1 MDTTRRSVRGSRR
14 RRSGAPFFGQLLTAA
29 VESAG
34 DAVALSFNP
43 TGEPSDQRELTY
55 RELDE
60 QSSRVA
66 RELIALGVGP
76 GDVVAM
82 GIARSLESV
91 LAMWAIVKTGATY
104 LPVDPTYPSDRIEHM
119 LTDSGAKFGVTL
131 AAYRPGLGT
140 AAYWIELDDPARA
153 ERIAARAAHPIS
165 YADRTRP
172 LTEQHLAYVI
182 YTSGSTGKPKGVA
195 ITHAGLAGLAA
206 RRESRAVDG
215 DSRITQL
222 TTPSFDFSIVEML
235 YAFTAGATLVVVPP
249 DVFGGQELTD
259 LLTRERVTHV
269 CITPAVLESLDPA
282 GPQHLRAIMCGGER
296 VPPAL
301 VDRWITPEREFYI
314 EYGPTEVTA
323 LSTGTAAL
331 PPGGGTHI
339 GTLLPGIGAYVLDA
353 GLRPVP
359 PGVVGELYLA
369 GPALAEGYLNRPVL
383 TAERFVASL
392 YGEPGQRL
400 YRTGDLVKRLENGN
414 FEHHGRTDFQV
425 KIRGL
430 RIELGEIDSAF
441 TAHPDVDFAVTLGT
455 TLPTGAAALVT
466 YVLASPGKTLNV
478 AELASFAGESLPAYM
493 VPAAIMALD
502 EIPLTPVGK
511 VDRERLPEPVFTTK
525 TFIPPATA
533 AEHAVAEVFS
543 GLLTPPGAEPL
554 RVGSDDDFFELGGN
568 SLIATQAVARIGTAL
583 GLRVPVR
590 LLFEAST
597 VADLARLLTGQGGAE
612 NDTPALVSGPRPDR
626 VPLSYAQQ
634 RMWFLNR
641 FYPDSAVDNVPLAVR
656 LSGELDVEAMR
667 AAVRDLVDRHEVLR
681 TVYPE
686 VDGEGHQQVLPLTDD
701 RAVPELP
708 VEDIAAHQLT
718 ARIMELAGTGFDVTA
733 APPLRLRVL
742 RLGPGEQVLVGVVHH
757 ISADGF
763 SMGPLTRD
771 LVTAYVSR
779 SSGTVPRWAPLPV
792 QYADYTLWQRAALGA
807 EDDENSSLARQI
819 AYWRETLAGLPD
831 ELVLPSDRPRP
842 PVASYRG
849 GTFRFD
855 VADDVYAG
863 VRRLARGHNGTTFM
877 VVHAALAVLLA
888 ALSGTRDIAIGTPV
902 AGRGEAELD
911 DLIGM
916 FVNTLVLRTD
926 IDPAAGFADLL
937 DRVRDIDVRAFG
949 HADVPFE
956 RLVDLLDPARSQARN
971 PLFQVMLSF
980 QNLAPAEFRLPGLT
994 VAGTDLEL
1002 PFAKFDLQLTVQEA
1016 VDEHGDGTGMA
1027 AEFSYALDLFDEPTI
1042 ASFAR
1047 RFARVLEL
1055 VTADPIAP
1063 VGDLELLSAEEC
1075 RRVLTEWNATGFDV
1089 PSVVGLPGG
1098 DAPTLVSMFEAQ
1110 VADTPEAVALVFE
1123 DERLTYRELAERAR
1137 RLARELMD
1145 GYGVGPEVPVALA
1158 IRRCTELVVAMYA
1171 VAMTGAAY
1179 LPLDPEQPVD
1189 RTAHIL
1195 GTARPPLVLTT
1206 RREGF
1211 DGSGIPTLAVED
1223 AEERARRRWASGPI
1237 ANAERPRLLRPAH
1250 TAYVLFTSGST
1261 GQPKGVAVSHA
1272 AIVNRLVWMQAQHR
1286 LSYSDV
1292 VLQKTPATFDVSVW
1306 EFFWPLQTGAR
1317 LVVAKPDGHRDPVYL
1332 AQVIA
1337 EQGVTTVHF
1346 VPSMLSVFTAALG
1359 AETLVVRGASA
1370 GRRSARSGPSGAGER
1385 SGGAEGG
1392 KNETFSAA
1400 NPPERSGGKLNTVF
1414 ASGEG
1419 LPAPTAQRLRELTG
1433 ARLYNLYGPTE
1444 AAVDVTYHEVTD
1456 ADTVSVPIG
1465 RPVFNTRVYVLDSRL
1480 RPVAPGVA
1488 GELYLAGDQ
1497 LATGYVA
1504 RPDLTADRFV
1514 GNPFGYGER
1523 MYRTGDLVKW
1533 NAAGELEYLG
1543 RTDFQVKLRGLRIEL
1558 GEIEAA
1564 LLAQPGVAQSVVVVR
1579 ADAHTGDQ
1587 LVGYVVRDPAA
1598 DIDLRAMKSAL
1609 ARTLPGYMVPSAIVV
1624 LDEFP
1629 LNASGKLD
1637 RRALP
1642 APIFEAKRF
1651 RAPSTPIE
1659 EIVAGVFA
1667 DLLGADRVGAD
1678 DDFFELGGNSLI
1690 ATRAAARINEA
1701 LDATVSV
1708 RELFE
1713 TATVS
1718 GLAARIVP
1726 GTATGARPPLVAGE
1740 RPARVPLSLAQQR
1753 MWVLNQLDP
1762 ESPAYNIPM
1771 VLRLTGALDV
1781 PALRHAVEDVLTR
1794 HEVLRTRYPESGPG
1808 GAPYQDVLSV
1818 AEALPEG
1825 LEVERAHD
1833 IGARVRQLIGTGF
1846 DVARQVPVRMRL
1858 LTGDAPDDYLLVLVA
1873 HHIAADGAS
1882 FAPLARDLMTAYLAR
1897 ATGEAPGWAPLP
1909 VQYADFA
1916 LWQRAVIGSDTDE
1929 NSPAAAQLAYWR
1941 EQLADLPA
1949 RTPLPLDRPRPAVA
1963 SMAGALVDYVVPGE
1977 IHTELNRIARQHNAS
1992 LFMVMHAAVAVLLAR
2007 MSGSSDIIIGTAV
2020 AGRGERVLDGLVGM
2034 FVNTLTLRT
2043 TVDPAASFD
2052 DLVAAA
2058 RETDLSAFA
2067 HADLP
2072 FERVV
2077 EAVAPGRGRTD
2088 PLLQVVL
2095 ALQNNEVA
2103 ELELPGLTVS
2113 GVDADL
2119 GAAKFDVQIGVEPLP
2134 PAADGTPGDLA
2145 VVLSYATELFDEST
2159 IEALGARLLRLLAAV
2174 AADSHMPVGD
2184 IDLLDPAETARALPA
2199 PAPAPVVAGTV
2210 HGTALPQSLSVTVED
2225 DPDGPALVW
2234 GEEAITYRDLDARSS
2249 RLARFLIGRGCGPGA
2264 GVAMRLDRGVESAVA
2279 TWAVLKAGAAVV
2291 PLAALD
2297 RLPPSGL
2304 DVKVGLTTGIPVAAP
2319 GIDWL
2324 ALDDPGVAAEIA
2336 TESARPVTY
2345 AHRTRALR
2353 GDDIAFAA
2361 PGRPPL
2367 SYDAVAAL
2375 VDRIRG
2381 EAGLTFE
2388 SRTYRFG
2395 SVDHPFA
2402 VLEAIAAGGVGASM
2416 VLAEPGAELAG
2427 TLADEWVTHLFAER
2441 ARLDAVNPADLDDL
2455 QAVVVDALPVPAR
2468 WSGHTVIA
2476 VPGAADGR

>member
-14 RRSGAPFFGQLLTAA
+14 RRSGSPFFGQLLTAA

-34 DAVALSFNP
+34 DAVAISFNP
-43 TGEPSDQRELTY
+43 TGNPSDQRELTY
-55 RELDE
+55 RELDGE
-60 QSSRVA
+60 SSRVA
-66 RELIALGVGP
+66 RELIALGIGP

-82 GIARSLESV
+82 GIARSVESV

-104 LPVDPTYPSDRIEHM
+104 LPVDPTYPGDRIEHM

-131 AAYRPGLGT
+131 ATHRAGLGT
-140 AAYWIELDDPARA
+140 AAYWIELDDPTRA
-153 ERIAARAAHPIS
+153 ERIAARPAHPIS

-195 ITHAGLAGLAA
+195 ITHSGLAGLAA
-206 RRESRAVDG
+206 RRESRAVTE

-249 DVFGGQELTD
+249 DVFGGHELSE
-259 LLTRERVTHV
+259 LLRRERITHI

-282 GPQHLRAIMCGGER
+282 VPQDLRAIMCGGER

-301 VDRWITPEREFYI
+301 VDRWITPDRDFHI

-369 GPALAEGYLNRPVL
+369 GPALAAGYLNRPGL
-383 TAERFVASL
+383 TAERFVAGP

-430 RIELGEIDSAF
+430 RIELGEIDSAL
-441 TAHPDVDFAVTLGT
+441 TAHPGVDFAVTLGT

-466 YVLASPGKTLNV
+466 YVLPSPGTALDT
-478 AELASFAGESLPAYM
+478 AELAAFAGESLPAYM
-493 VPAAIMALD
+493 VPAAIMVLD

-511 VDRERLPEPVFTTK
+511 VDRERLPEPVFTTRA
-525 TFIPPATA
+525 FRAPATA
-533 AEHAVAEVFS
+533 AEAAVAEVFS

-568 SLIATQAVARIGTAL
+568 SLLATQAVARIGTAL

-590 LLFEAST
+590 VLFEASS
-597 VADLARLLTGQGGAE
+597 VADLAALLAGEATGNTA
-612 NDTPALVSGPRPDR
+612 PALVSGPRPDR

-641 FYPDSAVDNVPLAVR
+641 FAPDSAVDNVPLAVR
-656 LSGELDVEAMR
+656 LSGELDLEAMR
-667 AAVRDLVDRHEVLR
+667 AAVRDLVERHEVLR

-686 VDGEGHQQVLPLTDD
+686 VDGEGYQQVLPLTDP
-701 RAVPELP
+701 RAIPDLP
-708 VEDIAAHQLT
+708 VEDIDAAELT
-718 ARIMELAGTGFDVTA
+718 TRVMALGGTGFDVTA
-733 APPLRLRVL
+733 TPPIRLRVL

-757 ISADGF
+757 IAADGF

-779 SSGTVPRWAPLPV
+779 SSGAAPHWAPLPV
-792 QYADYTLWQRAALGA
+792 QYADYTLWQRTALGA
-807 EDDENSSLARQI
+807 EDDENSTLARQI
-819 AYWRETLAGLPD
+819 AFWRAALAELPD

-849 GTFRFD
+849 GTYRFEL
-855 VADDVYAG
+855 ADDVYAA

-877 VVHAALAVLLA
+877 VVHTALAVLLA
-888 ALSGTRDIAIGTPV
+888 RLSGTRDIAMGTPV

-926 IDPAAGFADLL
+926 VDPAAGFADLL
-937 DRVRDIDVRAFG
+937 DLVRDTDVRAFG

-994 VAGTDLEL
+994 VSGTDLEV
-1002 PFAKFDLQLTVQEA
+1002 PFAKFDLQLTVQET
-1016 VDEHGDGTGMA
+1016 VDERGDGTGMA

-1055 VTADPIAP
+1055 VAADPGAP
-1063 VGDLELLSAEEC
+1063 VGDLDLLVPEE
-1075 RRVLTEWNATGFDV
+1075 RQRVLTDWNATGFDV
-1089 PSVVGLPGG
+1089 TAAAGLPN
-1098 DAPTLVSMFEAQ
+1098 DVVPTLISMFEAQ
-1110 VADTPEAVALVFE
+1110 VADTPDAVALVCA
-1123 DERLTYRELAERAR
+1123 DERLTYRELADRAR
-1137 RLARELMD
+1137 RLARELID
-1145 GYGVGPEVPVALA
+1145 GYGVGPETSVALA
-1158 IRRCTELVVAMYA
+1158 IRRSTELVVAMYA
-1171 VAMTGAAY
+1171 VLMTGAAY
-1179 LPLDPEQPVD
+1179 LPLDPDQPLD
-1189 RTAHIL
+1189 RNEHIL
-1195 GTARPPLVLTT
+1195 GTAGPRLVLTT
-1206 RREGF
+1206 RRDGF
-1211 DGSGIPTLAVED
+1211 DSGSGTPARFVEE
-1223 AEERARRRWASGPI
+1223 AEERARTRWTSTPI
-1237 ANAERPRLLRPAH
+1237 SDAERTRPLRPGH
-1250 TAYVLFTSGST
+1250 PAYVLFTSGST
-1261 GQPKGVAVSHA
+1261 GRPKGVAVGHA
-1272 AIVNRLVWMQAQHR
+1272 AIVNRLVWMQAQYC
-1286 LSYSDV
+1286 LTYADV

-1317 LVVAKPDGHRDPVYL
+1317 LVLATPDGHRDPVYL
-1332 AQVIA
+1332 AQAIA
-1337 EQGVTTVHF
+1337 EHGVTTVHF
-1346 VPSMLSVFTAALG
+1346 VPSMLAVFLAALG
-1359 AETLVVRGASA
+1359 ESDPVVRGAS
-1370 GRRSARSGPSGAGER
+1370 RSGPSGAGER

-1392 KNETFSAA
+1392 KNETLSAA
-1400 NPPERSGGKLNTVF
+1400 NPPGAERRAIKLRQVF
-1414 ASGEG
+1414 ASGEA
-1419 LPAPTAQRLRELTG
+1419 LPAPTAQRLRELTR
-1433 ARLYNLYGPTE
+1433 ARLHNLYGPTE

-1465 RPVFNTRVYVLDSRL
+1465 RPVFNTALYVLDSRL
-1480 RPVAPGVA
+1480 RPVAPGVP

-1497 LATGYVA
+1497 LAIGYVA

-1514 GNPFGYGER
+1514 ADPFGHGAR

-1533 NAAGELEYLG
+1533 RADGELEYLG

-1579 ADAHTGDQ
+1579 ADAQGGEQ
-1587 LVGYVVRDPAA
+1587 LVGYVARDPAA
-1598 DIDLRAMKSAL
+1598 EVDPTLVKAAL
-1609 ARTLPGYMVPSAIVV
+1609 TQLLPAYMVPSSIAVM
-1624 LDEFP
+1624 DAFP

-1642 APIFEAKRF
+1642 APVFEPRRF

-1659 EIVAGVFA
+1659 EIVAGVFM

-1690 ATRAAARINEA
+1690 ATRAVSRINEA
-1701 LDATVSV
+1701 LEATVSV

-1726 GTATGARPPLVAGE
+1726 GAATGARPPLVAGE

-1771 VLRLTGALDV
+1771 VIRLTGTLDV
-1781 PALRHAVEDVLTR
+1781 PALARAAEDVLTR

-1808 GAPYQDVLSV
+1808 GAPYQEVLSV
-1818 AEALPEG
+1818 AEALAGG
-1825 LEVERAHD
+1825 LETERARD
-1833 IGARVRQLIGTGF
+1833 IGARVQELIYAGF
-1846 DVARQVPVRMRL
+1846 DVAHQVPVRMRL
-1858 LTGDAPDDYLLVLVA
+1858 LTGDAPDDYLLILVA

-1882 FAPLARDLMTAYLAR
+1882 FAPLARDLMIAYMAR
-1897 ATGEAPGWAPLP
+1897 AVGETPGWAPLP

-1916 LWQRAVIGSDTDE
+1916 LWQHAVIGSDTDE
-1929 NSPAAAQLAYWR
+1929 NSVAAAQVDYWR
-1941 EQLADLPA
+1941 GQLAGLPA
-1949 RTPLPLDRPRPAVA
+1949 RPLLPLDRPRPPAP
-1963 SMAGALVDYVVPGE
+1963 SMAGALVDYVVPAE
-1977 IHTELNRIARQHNAS
+1977 IHAELNRIARRHNAS

-2007 MSGSSDIIIGTAV
+2007 QSGSPDIVVGTPI
-2020 AGRGERVLDGLVGM
+2020 AGRGEQVLDGLVGM
-2034 FVNTLTLRT
+2034 FVNTLTLRSM
-2043 TVDPAASFD
+2043 VDPAASFD

-2067 HADLP
+2067 HADVP

-2077 EAVAPGRGRTD
+2077 EAVAPSRGQAD

-2095 ALQNNEVA
+2095 ALQHNEVA
-2103 ELELPGLTVS
+2103 ELELPGLSVS
-2113 GVDADL
+2113 GVDAAL
-2119 GAAKFDVQIGVEPLP
+2119 EAAKFDLQIGVEAGPL
-2134 PAADGTPGDLA
+2134 AADGTPGDLA
-2145 VVLSYATELFDEST
+2145 VVFSYATELFDEST
-2159 IEALGARLLRLLAAV
+2159 IEALGARLVRILAAV
-2174 AADSHMPVGD
+2174 AADPHIPVGD
-2184 IDLLDPAETARALPA
+2184 IDLLSPAERARARALPT
-2199 PAPAPVVAGTV
+2199 PAPAVTTTA
-2210 HGTALPQSLSVTVED
+2210 HGTALPQSLSAAVED
-2225 DPDGPALVW
+2225 DPDGPALVR
-2234 GEEAITYRDLDARSS
+2234 GEETVSYRDLDARSS
-2249 RLARFLIGRGCGPGA
+2249 RLARFLIGRGCGPGT
-2264 GVAMRLDRGVESAVA
+2264 GVAVRLDRGADLAVA
-2279 TWAVLKAGAAVV
+2279 TWAVLKTGAAVV
-2291 PLAALD
+2291 PLAGLD

-2304 DVKVGLTTGIPVAAP
+2304 DVKVGLTAGKPVAVP

-2324 ALDDPGVAAEIA
+2324 ALDDPGVAAEVA

-2345 AHRTRALR
+2345 AHRIRALR
-2353 GDDIAFAA
+2353 GDDTAFAA
-2361 PGRPPL
+2361 PGRASL
-2367 SYDAVAAL
+2367 SYDEVAAM
-2375 VDRIRG
+2375 VDRVRA
-2381 EAGLTFE
+2381 ESELTFE
-2388 SRTYRFG
+2388 SRTYWSG
-2395 SVDHPFA
+2395 LADHPLA
-2402 VLEAIAAGGVGASM
+2402 LIEPVAAGGIGASM
-2416 VLAEPGAELAG
+2416 VLAEAGADLTE
-2427 TLADEWVTHLFAER
+2427 TLADEWVTHLFADR
-2441 ARLDAVNPADLDDL
+2441 ARLDGPDPAELDDL
-2455 QAVVVDALPVPAR
+2455 TALVVDGLPVPAR
-2468 WSGHTVIA
+2468 WSGLTVVA
-2476 VPGAADGR
+2476 VPGAATAR